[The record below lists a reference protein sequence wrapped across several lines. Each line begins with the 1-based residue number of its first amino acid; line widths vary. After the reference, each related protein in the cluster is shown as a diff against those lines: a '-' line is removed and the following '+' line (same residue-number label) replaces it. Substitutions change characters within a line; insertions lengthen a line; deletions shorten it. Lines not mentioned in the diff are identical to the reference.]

1 MKSLFI
7 TAIVVAL
14 NFGCDALAQESL
26 NTDDLSAKN
35 INIPFLEDYDIK
47 KEPNKYFDLVYEFI
61 AENPESKFI
70 PRICYDFYLAALES
84 SNGDL
89 IKKGKALLLIE
100 GYPSVYSRQYLSSI
114 PDASG
119 IRALI
124 EDVTDVI
131 DSSDKDKVEPLC
143 NLIRFGYQ
151 KFKGEVMGDTI
162 EFPILMFLLASLVGD
177 EELRELCSRLI
188 NSYVEK
194 DNSNL
199 PVSQILFSK
208 KTPYEKYSSLTRLNT
223 SLGRYTANLYYD
235 YLTEAEQ
242 TEPAIIISRLGKH
255 YKSQQ
260 FEEILKDIKDLPDD
274 NKGASN
280 IVTLKAMALF
290 ALNEDVKAIET
301 LKKAMGLAAS
311 TEQKTII
318 KDYASYVDNFDEN
331 KKSLGELLPKFSNTF
346 LGGELTLEVDLSL
359 LDPNRGSKS
368 NVYIAINL
376 TENYVELHVLNDQ
389 ELIIA
394 FQVKDD
400 NTRLYI
406 NPEESISVYDGT
418 AVYPVPSITLNR
430 HNDGGFNF
438 LMGFQLSTNISSL
451 SSSSFKL
458 FGSPYLSTVHGVHE
472 IYDYTARLTS
482 FQIAPSVFDGVNY
495 KIKFSTFDW
504 YDLKINSMDL
514 VLNKDYEITR
524 IDNLNDANGININR
538 FYLGSNKKHV
548 FLPPAWPDKPIEK
561 KGKFDAKQF
570 MVLFGQ
576 IINTIGE
583 SISK

>member
-14 NFGCDALAQESL
+14 NFGCNAFAQESL

-35 INIPFLEDYDIK
+35 INFPFLEDYDIK

-162 EFPILMFLLASLVGD
+162 EFPILMFLLASLVED

-208 KTPYEKYSSLTRLNT
+208 KTPYEKYSSLTKLNT
-223 SLGRYTANLYYD
+223 SLGRYT
-235 YLTEAEQ
+235 
-242 TEPAIIISRLGKH
+242 
-255 YKSQQ
+255 
-260 FEEILKDIKDLPDD
+260 
-274 NKGASN
+274 
-280 IVTLKAMALF
+280 
-290 ALNEDVKAIET
+290 
-301 LKKAMGLAAS
+301 
-311 TEQKTII
+311 
-318 KDYASYVDNFDEN
+318 
-331 KKSLGELLPKFSNTF
+331 
-346 LGGELTLEVDLSL
+346 
-359 LDPNRGSKS
+359 
-368 NVYIAINL
+368 
-376 TENYVELHVLNDQ
+376 
-389 ELIIA
+389 
-394 FQVKDD
+394 
-400 NTRLYI
+400 
-406 NPEESISVYDGT
+406 
-418 AVYPVPSITLNR
+418 
-430 HNDGGFNF
+430 
-438 LMGFQLSTNISSL
+438 
-451 SSSSFKL
+451 
-458 FGSPYLSTVHGVHE
+458 
-472 IYDYTARLTS
+472 
-482 FQIAPSVFDGVNY
+482 
-495 KIKFSTFDW
+495 
-504 YDLKINSMDL
+504 
-514 VLNKDYEITR
+514 
-524 IDNLNDANGININR
+524 
-538 FYLGSNKKHV
+538 
-548 FLPPAWPDKPIEK
+548 
-561 KGKFDAKQF
+561 
-570 MVLFGQ
+570 
-576 IINTIGE
+576 
-583 SISK
+583 

>member
-14 NFGCDALAQESL
+14 NFGCNAFAQESL

-35 INIPFLEDYDIK
+35 INIPFLEDYDMK

-89 IKKGKALLLIE
+89 IKKSKALLLIE

-119 IRALI
+119 IRVLI

-162 EFPILMFLLASLVGD
+162 KFPILMFSLASLVED

-223 SLGRYTANLYYD
+223 SLGRYAANLYYD

-242 TEPAIIISRLGKH
+242 TEPDIIISRLGKH

-274 NKGASN
+274 NKDASN

-301 LKKAMGLAAS
+301 LKEAMELAAS
-311 TEQKTII
+311 KEQKTII

-331 KKSLGELLPKFSNTF
+331 KKILGELLPKFSNTF

-418 AVYPVPSITLNR
+418 AVYPVPSITLDK

-504 YDLKINSMDL
+504 YDMKINSMDL

-548 FLPPAWPDKPIEK
+548 FLPPAWPDKSIVK

-576 IINTIGE
+576 IINTVGE

>member
-14 NFGCDALAQESL
+14 NFGFNALAQESL

-119 IRALI
+119 IRVLI

-162 EFPILMFLLASLVGD
+162 KFPILMFSLASLVED

-223 SLGRYTANLYYD
+223 SLGRYAANLYYD

-242 TEPAIIISRLGKH
+242 TEPDIIISRLGKH

-274 NKGASN
+274 NKDASN

-301 LKKAMGLAAS
+301 LKEAMELAAS
-311 TEQKTII
+311 KEQKTII

-418 AVYPVPSITLNR
+418 AVYPVPSITLDK

-504 YDLKINSMDL
+504 YDMKINSMDL

-548 FLPPAWPDKPIEK
+548 FLPPAWPDKSIVK

-576 IINTIGE
+576 IINTVGE